1 MEDVNARV
9 KYGVDYAKA
18 RGMVKQGDAVIIV
31 TGWQKG
37 SGFTNTMRI
46 VYVD

>member
-9 KYGVDYAKA
+9 NYGLDFAKEK
-18 RGMVKQGDAVIIV
+18 GLVKSKDAVVIV

-37 SGFTNTMRI
+37 SGFTNTLRI
-46 VYVD
+46 FYVE